1 MTGEYKSA
9 GSDMPAA
16 TWIDRWAPT
25 GLRPYLHLARLDR
38 PIGIWLLLF
47 PCWWSVL
54 LATRHWPDLETAG
67 LLALFAIGAT
77 IMRAAGCTLN
87 DIADRKIDAQVAR
100 TAMRPIPSGSISIAQ
115 AVGFLGLLLVG
126 GLIVLL
132 QFNPF
137 AVAVGVAS
145 LALVAVYPFMKRIT
159 HWPQAVLGLAFNW
172 GALLGWAAVRGDI
185 AAAPVALYGA
195 GLLWTLGYDTIYAH
209 QDKQDDLLV
218 GVKSTALRLGD
229 RTKLWLVLFYG
240 GTIALIGVAG
250 QLAGLGV
257 MFYVGLGIGAVQL
270 GWQIAVLDIN
280 DARNCLGLFK
290 SNRHFGWIVLI
301 AIIAGA
307 GW

>member
-1 MTGEYKSA
+1 
-9 GSDMPAA
+9 MPAA
-16 TWIDRWAPT
+16 TWIDRWAPA

-38 PIGIWLLLF
+38 PIGVWLLLF

-54 LATRHWPDLETAG
+54 LATPHRPDVETAT
-67 LLALFAIGAT
+67 LLALFAVGAT

-100 TAMRPIPSGSISIAQ
+100 TAMRPIPSGSLSVRQ

-137 AVAVGVAS
+137 AVKVGIAS

-159 HWPQAVLGLAFNW
+159 HWPQAVLGLTFNW

-185 AAAPVALYGA
+185 TAAPVALYAA

-209 QDKQDDLLV
+209 QDKEDDLLV
-218 GVKSTALRLGD
+218 GVKSTALRLGQA
-229 RTKLWLVLFYG
+229 TKPWLVLFYG
-240 GTIALIGVAG
+240 GTVALIGVAG
-250 QLAGLGV
+250 YLAGLGV
-257 MFYVGLGIGAVQL
+257 GFYAGLIIAAVQL

-301 AIIAGA
+301 SLIAGA